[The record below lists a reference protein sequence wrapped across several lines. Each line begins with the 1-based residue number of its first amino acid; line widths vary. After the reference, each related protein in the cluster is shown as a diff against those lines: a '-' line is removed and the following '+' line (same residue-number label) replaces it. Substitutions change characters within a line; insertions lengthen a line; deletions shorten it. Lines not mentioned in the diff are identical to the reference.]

1 MKRNDAEQIGKLI
14 RSFLRQE
21 SLESP
26 LNERRLINSWAEVLG
41 PVIASY
47 TRELY
52 IKNQVLYVHL
62 TSAALRQ
69 ELMMGRDLLVRNLNR
84 HVGAQVHLLQIT
96 RYPRQSRMLQRA
108 LQAWQHLFP
117 RLMKIFWR

>member
-14 RSFLRQE
+14 QNFLRQE

-26 LNERRLINSWAEVLG
+26 LNERRLINSWGEVLG
-41 PVIASY
+41 PAIASY

-69 ELMMGRDLLVRNLNR
+69 ELMMGRELLVRNLNR
-84 HVGAQVHLLQIT
+84 HVGAQVIT
-96 RYPRQSRMLQRA
+96 NI
-108 LQAWQHLFP
+108 
-117 RLMKIFWR
+117 IFR

>member
-1 MKRNDAEQIGKLI
+1 MKRSNAEPIGKLI
-14 RSFLRQE
+14 RAYLRQE

-26 LNERRLINSWAEVLG
+26 LNEHRLINAWAEVLG

-47 TRELY
+47 TRDLF

-69 ELMMGRDLLVRNLNR
+69 ELMMGRELLVRNLNT
-84 HVGAQVHLLQIT
+84 HVGAKVIT
-96 RYPRQSRMLQRA
+96 NIVFR
-108 LQAWQHLFP
+108 
-117 RLMKIFWR
+117 

>member
-14 RSFLRQE
+14 RNYFRQE
-21 SLESP
+21 CLESP
-26 LNERRLINSWAEVLG
+26 LNERRLIAAWSEVLG
-41 PVIASY
+41 SAVASY

-69 ELMMGRDLLVRNLNR
+69 ELMMERELLVRNLNR
-84 HVGAQVHLLQIT
+84 HVGAQVIT
-96 RYPRQSRMLQRA
+96 DIMFR
-108 LQAWQHLFP
+108 
-117 RLMKIFWR
+117 